1 MMIRV
6 KTVGMRCSVE
16 SPRPPIPAACSH
28 RFVGCRRR
36 GLHDFVGGR
45 SYVSSMSSAGASLVP
60 PQAPVPRQPRL
71 DEAIPPTEREMR
83 DLRELTFV
91 VVDLETTGGSAASC
105 EITEIG
111 AVKVRG
117 GEVLGEFATL
127 VRPASQIPPFISVL
141 TGITDAM
148 VAGSPRPS
156 AVLPA
161 FLEFARG
168 CVLVAHNAP
177 FDMGFLRIGCK
188 RLGLAWPACET
199 VDTALLARRVLT
211 RDETPNCKLA
221 TLAVLF
227 RAAEPPCHR
236 ALADARAT
244 VDVLHGL
251 FERLGPIGI
260 TTMEELRTF
269 TGLVPAAVRRKR
281 HLADDL
287 PTGPGVYLFR
297 DRQGRALYIGTSRN
311 VRKRVQ
317 SYFTASE
324 MRTRM
329 TEMVGIAERIDAVPC
344 AHALEAEVRELR
356 LIAEHKP
363 RYNRRSRWPERAIWL
378 KLTVEAFPR
387 LSRVRV
393 VRDDGA
399 TYLGPFGSTRQ
410 AESAAAAV
418 HEAFPLRQCG
428 GRLAV
433 SVRRAACVLA
443 ELARC
448 GAPCSGGQTRE
459 EYAVHVAH
467 AAAAIT
473 GDPTRLVAALQGK
486 MTRLADVGRYED
498 AAVHRDRLVTFIR
511 TAARGQRLGALASV
525 AELVAAL
532 PDGAGGWELSVVRYG
547 RLVASGRAPAGAGV
561 RPYVAAL
568 LATAETVVRSPGPL
582 PAAGTEETE
591 CVLRWL
597 ERPGCRLVECAG
609 TWASPAFGA
618 AGQLTWLAAV
628 TDPGRQPSG
637 KPERRGLRPT
647 ASPARPDP
655 H

>member
-1 MMIRV
+1 MPA
-6 KTVGMRCSVE
+6 E
-16 SPRPPIPAACSH
+16 ERP
-28 RFVGCRRR
+28 F
-36 GLHDFVGGR
+36 
-45 SYVSSMSSAGASLVP
+45 
-60 PQAPVPRQPRL
+60 
-71 DEAIPPTEREMR
+71 RE
-83 DLRELTFV
+83 LRELTFV
-91 VVDLETTGGSAASC
+91 VVDLETTGGSPASC
-105 EITEIG
+105 DITEIG

-117 GEVLGEFATL
+117 GMVLGEFQTL
-127 VRPASQIPPFISVL
+127 VRPPGAIPPFISVL
-141 TGITDAM
+141 TGITDSM
-148 VAGSPRPS
+148 VASSPRPS

-161 FLEFARG
+161 FLEFAHG

-177 FDMGFLRIGCK
+177 FDIGFLRTGCEQ
-188 RLGLAWPACET
+188 LGLAWPGFET
-199 VDTALLARRVLT
+199 VDTALLARRILT

-221 TLAVLF
+221 TLATFF

-251 FERLGPIGI
+251 FERLGPLGI
-260 TTMEELRTF
+260 TTMDELRTF
-269 TGLVPAAVRRKR
+269 SGLVSPAVRRKR

-287 PTGPGVYLFR
+287 PSGPGVYLFR
-297 DRQGRALYIGTSRN
+297 DGQGRALYIGTSRN

-329 TEMVGIAERIDAVPC
+329 TEMVTIAERIDAVPC
-344 AHALEAEVRELR
+344 AHSLEAEVRELR

-363 RYNRRSRWPERAIWL
+363 RYNRRSRWPERAVWL

-387 LSRVRV
+387 LSQVRV

-399 TYLGPFGSTRQ
+399 TYLGPFGSARQ
-410 AESAAAAV
+410 AESAATAL
-418 HEAFPLRQCG
+418 HEAIPLRQCG

-448 GAPCSGGQTRE
+448 GAPCNGQQSRE
-459 EYAVHVAH
+459 EYSVHVA
-467 AAAAIT
+467 AATRAITEDPSLVVAAIQRKL
-473 GDPTRLVAALQGK
+473 DS
-486 MTRLADVGRYED
+486 LASCDRYED
-498 AAVHRDRLVTFIR
+498 AAIHRDRLVAFVR
-511 TAARGQRLGALASV
+511 AAARRQRLGALTAV
-525 AELVAAL
+525 DELVAAL
-532 PDGAGGWELSVVRYG
+532 PDGKGGWELSVIRRG

-568 LATAETVVRSPGPL
+568 KATAETIIPGPGPL
-582 PAAGTEETE
+582 PAASAEEVE

-597 ERPGCRLVECAG
+597 ETPGCRMVECEG

-618 AGQLTWLAAV
+618 AGQREWLAAV
-628 TDPGRQPSG
+628 RESALTPGG
-637 KPERRGLRPT
+637 KPERRALRPI
-647 ASPARPDP
+647 ARPARPDSHKP
-655 H
+655 VSPSGPVGPGRWPAG